1 MPFLSCTTQ
10 VETADRPPCYA
21 EDVIQPT
28 ILVLAGQTIH
38 AESAASESLYH
49 LDRGIASLTTA
60 TSKVTLERVE
70 RTMRTSSDNEPSL
83 RDRRRHAFTLEHSS
97 AIYNTLPSNCPQFY
111 AHASTKPALGHAGL
125 KCACAP
131 VLEPY
136 RSMSLAKAIAMAC
149 QGSLRMRSPFLS
161 YAREIAGGSGKI
173 TTAMLSRSRMKVRT
187 PTD

>member
-1 MPFLSCTTQ
+1 MLFLSCTTQ
-10 VETADRPPCYA
+10 VETADCPPCYA

-28 ILVLAGQTIH
+28 TLVLAGQIIH

-83 RDRRRHAFTLEHSS
+83 RDRRRHVFTLEHPS

-111 AHASTKPALGHAGL
+111 ARASTKRALGHVGL
-125 KCACAP
+125 K
-131 VLEPY
+131 
-136 RSMSLAKAIAMAC
+136 
-149 QGSLRMRSPFLS
+149 
-161 YAREIAGGSGKI
+161 
-173 TTAMLSRSRMKVRT
+173 KVRLRSGFRALPIDVT
-187 PTD
+187 GKGNSYGVPGFIKDAQPLFELRKRDCRWE